1 MSDALNRREPGAGSR
16 SFGALQRYGSRR
28 TAPVLLAVLTLASSA
43 CTTLDR
49 AVGTVPW
56 FTTMRDQI
64 AVRPFEAI
72 PGDSSKAPRFL
83 PPEGSVPVTGHED
96 SLDIYS
102 PAGLRIVDSKV
113 NPVARDAASLARGG
127 KIFDTYCSVCHG
139 VQGHGDGI
147 VSGRLG
153 GMVPNLTLELTRQR
167 SDGYIYAMIRHG
179 RGLMP
184 RYGDKIHDARD
195 RWNVVNYV
203 RSLQG
208 APSR

>member
-1 MSDALNRREPGAGSR
+1 VVAAL
-16 SFGALQRYGSRR
+16 
-28 TAPVLLAVLTLASSA
+28 VLSG

-49 AVGTVPW
+49 AVGAVPW
-56 FTTMRDQI
+56 FTTMRDQV

-72 PGDSSKAPRFL
+72 PGDSSRSPRFL
-83 PPEGSVPVTGHED
+83 PPEGSIPVNGRED

-102 PAGLRIVDSKV
+102 PAGLKAVDAKR

-127 KIFDTYCSVCHG
+127 KIYTTYCAVCHG
-139 VQGHGDGI
+139 VQGMGDGT

-153 GMVPNLTLELTRQR
+153 YVPNLTLDMTRQR
-167 SDGYIYAMIRHG
+167 SDGYLYAMLRHG

-184 RYGDKIHDARD
+184 RYGDKIRDPRD

-208 APSR
+208 APSQ

>member
-1 MSDALNRREPGAGSR
+1 MSSVVRRASCVVVAAAALA
-16 SFGALQRYGSRR
+16 
-28 TAPVLLAVLTLASSA
+28 TSA

-49 AVGTVPW
+49 AIGKVPI
-56 FTTMRDQI
+56 FTTMRDQA

-72 PGDSSKAPRFL
+72 PGDSSRSPRFL
-83 PPEGSVPVTGHED
+83 PPDGAIPVGGHED

-102 PAGLRIVDSKV
+102 PAGLRVVDGTV
-113 NPVARDAASLARGG
+113 NPVPRDAASLARGG
-127 KIFDTYCSVCHG
+127 KIYGTYCLVCHG
-139 VQGHGDGI
+139 VQGLGDGT

-153 GMVPNLTLELTRQR
+153 YVPNLTLDLTRAR
-167 SDGYIYAMIRHG
+167 SDGYLYAMIRHG

-184 RYGDKIHDARD
+184 RYGDKIRDPRD

>member
-1 MSDALNRREPGAGSR
+1 MSSGYPGTGAPGHR
-16 SFGALQRYGSRR
+16 VRDVFGASVRLCAWAS
-28 TAPVLLAVLTLASSA
+28 LMLAAA
-43 CTTLDR
+43 GCTTLDR
-49 AVGTVPW
+49 AVGAVPW
-56 FTTMRDQI
+56 FTTMRDQV

-72 PGDSSKAPRFL
+72 PGDSSKSPRFL
-83 PPEGSVPVTGHED
+83 PPEGSIPVNGRED

-102 PAGLRIVDSKV
+102 PAGLKAVDAKL
-113 NPVARDAASLARGG
+113 NPVARDTASLARGG
-127 KIFDTYCSVCHG
+127 KIYTTYCAVCHG
-139 VQGHGDGI
+139 VQGMGDGT

-153 GMVPNLTLELTRQR
+153 YVPNLTLDMTRQR
-167 SDGYIYAMIRHG
+167 SDGYLYAMLRHG

-184 RYGDKIHDARD
+184 RYGDKIRDPRD